1 MAKKVKNQQN
11 LNILDDNPHGHWIFP
26 DNIQQFPDKTF
37 GFIYLITNLID
48 KKYYIGCKMVEKTI
62 KRKPLKGKTKRRIEK
77 TESNWKE
84 YTGSSTELNKDIER
98 LGKENFKFQII
109 DFAFSKSHL
118 KLLELLYQ
126 LANNVLFRDDF
137 YNGIINVR
145 LGKIKDFEGVNDFQ
159 KFSIIID
166 K

>member
-1 MAKKVKNQQN
+1 MAKKIKNQQN
-11 LNILDDNPHGHWIFP
+11 LIISNDNSYGHWTIYKNCELP
-26 DNIQQFPDKTF
+26 ENIF
-37 GFIYLITNLID
+37 GFIYLITNKID
-48 KKYYIGCKMVEKTI
+48 KKHYIGCKMVEKTI

-77 TESNWKE
+77 VESNWKD

-118 KLLELLYQ
+118 KLLELIYQ

-145 LGKIKDFEGVNDFQ
+145 LGKIKDFTGIDDFSSY
-159 KFSIIID
+159 SI
-166 K
+166 KNLL